1 MSSLEKKP
9 YSWNQLMTMILSH
22 RRELAIANLIA
33 VLGAVTAVPVP
44 LLIPLLVDEVLLQKP
59 GSAVSFMNS
68 LFPENWHGPILYITA
83 ITLLTLFLRLLTLIF
98 GVWQTREF
106 TLVAKDITF
115 RLRQD
120 LLNRLQTISMAE
132 YETIGSGAV
141 ASHLVTDID
150 TIDEFIGSALSKF
163 LVALLLI
170 MGVAAGYEIIEWW
183 YAVLEGGDAGIE
195 FLGSHDAGFVDALD
209 EFEREN
215 AIDIRDDIAAAI
227 GGEQREHRRSGR
239 RLGRPGRAAATG
251 GGRAGITGTD
261 A

>member
-59 GSAVSFMNS
+59 GSAVSLMNS

-106 TLVAKDITF
+106 TLISKEVIF
-115 RLRQD
+115 GIRRSLLQRLGR
-120 LLNRLQTISMAE
+120 ISMSE
-132 YETIGSGAV
+132 YETLGAGKV
-141 ASHLVTDID
+141 ASHLVTDLQSID
-150 TIDEFIGSALSKF
+150 DFISISISKF
-163 LVALLLI
+163 VVAVLSILGTAAVLLWMHWQLALFILLLNPLVI
-170 MGVAAGYEIIEWW
+170 YVTTI
-183 YAVLEGGDAGIE
+183 
-195 FLGSHDAGFVDALD
+195 F
-209 EFEREN
+209 
-215 AIDIRDDIAAAI
+215 
-227 GGEQREHRRSGR
+227 GR
-239 RLGRPGRAAATG
+239 KVKQ
-251 GGRAGITGTD
+251 
-261 A
+261 